1 MDPYCAVRTTDPWV
15 YLPPPRSRG
24 SGLRVFSKWINRLR
38 VSSTRSVS
46 SSTSSFGSPSAI
58 SCSRRYCRESRF
70 SPTIRARSMS
80 CCEERVRVNVL
91 FSIPQIYGEGLDWP
105 NRVGENYRSSTLF
118 VNHTI
123 RPTIAT
129 MIPTIIMM
137 SPINQIYFIVG
148 VKSTWFFIKK
158 PPR

>member
-1 MDPYCAVRTTDPWV
+1 MRITDPWV
-15 YLPPPRSRG
+15 TLPPPRS
-24 SGLRVFSKWINRLR
+24 SGVGFMVFSRWIR
-38 VSSTRSVS
+38 SSRASRTWSVS
-46 SSTSSFGSPSAI
+46 SSTSSFGSPSLI
-58 SCSRRYCRESRF
+58 SSSSRYCRLSRF
-70 SPTIRARSMS
+70 SPTIKQRSMS
-80 CCEERVRVNVL
+80 CLLERVRVNVL